1 MPSPRQS
8 HVPIVAYPCRRKN
21 IHGQNNIPVI
31 EMSKCRGED
40 TPTYEKGFMMKITA
54 SLDELDTVVSY
65 LQSTLPPHAIVF
77 LRGDLAAGKTTL
89 TQAIA
94 RAQGIEGDVTS
105 PTFSLH
111 HVYSD
116 TLYHYDL
123 YRLDMEEFLGLGLF
137 EEFEHEGWHM
147 VEWGSVEL
155 EALLRQVGFPL
166 YEVAITP
173 ENGKRIYKIREL

>member
-1 MPSPRQS
+1 M
-8 HVPIVAYPCRRKN
+8 
-21 IHGQNNIPVI
+21 
-31 EMSKCRGED
+31 
-40 TPTYEKGFMMKITA
+40 TITA
-54 SLDELDTVVSY
+54 SLDELDKVVSH
-65 LQSTLPPHAIVF
+65 LQNTLPPHAIVF

-94 RAQGIEGDVTS
+94 RAEGIESDVTS
-105 PTFSLH
+105 PTFSLQ

-147 VEWGSVEL
+147 VEWGSEEL
-155 EALLRQVGFPL
+155 EGLLRQVGFAL
-166 YEVAITP
+166 FEVAITP
-173 ENGKRIYKIREL
+173 ENGKRVYEITEQ